1 MQFSELERLIDT
13 MPERGIPACD
23 LAVTLDGE
31 PVFRRTA
38 GYADEGK
45 TRPVSPDDL
54 YWIFSASKLIT
65 CTAAL
70 QLIEQG
76 KLSLDDPVSR
86 FLPAFG
92 ELTVRNPDG
101 SLSPCRTPMTVL
113 HLFTMTGGMSY
124 DLRHPAILEAA
135 ANPEAGTL
143 ELAGAMAKMP
153 LLFEPGTHYRY
164 SLCHDVLGAVVE
176 AASGMRLGEY
186 LGANIFEPL
195 GMTDTGFHPTPAQ
208 RARLCA
214 MYSFDRGTG
223 TSRPVPADN
232 EDTLTGRY
240 DSGGGGLFSSVD
252 DYMRFVTALAL
263 GGTAKGGARLLRP
276 ETVAQMEVNR
286 LGPAPLQD
294 FVTTRLYGYGWGLCG
309 RVHMRPAYSLSRSP
323 AGEFG
328 WDGAAGAFAMIDR
341 KNRLALYF
349 AMHVRGCS
357 YAYHVLHPLIR
368 NLVYKGLEA

>member
-135 ANPEAGTL
+135 AAGK
-143 ELAGAMAKMP
+143 ERM
-153 LLFEPGTHYRY
+153 
-164 SLCHDVLGAVVE
+164 
-176 AASGMRLGEY
+176 
-186 LGANIFEPL
+186 
-195 GMTDTGFHPTPAQ
+195 
-208 RARLCA
+208 
-214 MYSFDRGTG
+214 
-223 TSRPVPADN
+223 
-232 EDTLTGRY
+232 
-240 DSGGGGLFSSVD
+240 
-252 DYMRFVTALAL
+252 
-263 GGTAKGGARLLRP
+263 
-276 ETVAQMEVNR
+276 
-286 LGPAPLQD
+286 
-294 FVTTRLYGYGWGLCG
+294 
-309 RVHMRPAYSLSRSP
+309 
-323 AGEFG
+323 
-328 WDGAAGAFAMIDR
+328 
-341 KNRLALYF
+341 
-349 AMHVRGCS
+349 
-357 YAYHVLHPLIR
+357 
-368 NLVYKGLEA
+368 